1 MYDTIKW
8 FVNSDFKKNL
18 YRNLLLFITLYIMVR
33 LYYKY
38 NNSITHIDNIFI
50 DVRSKTEWD
59 ISHLPN
65 AIHIPYTKIDKLKTD
80 KNKEI
85 ILFCSKGRRASIAK
99 KTLEDLGY
107 TNVKK
112 SKYP

>member
-8 FVNSDFKKNL
+8 FVNSDFKKKL
-18 YRNLLLFITLYIMVR
+18 YRTLLLFILVYITIR

-38 NNSITHIDNIFI
+38 NNTIINIDNILI

-59 ISHLPN
+59 ISHLPH
-65 AIHIPYTKIDKLKTD
+65 AIHIPYTKIDKLKAD

-85 ILFCSKGRRASIAK
+85 ILFCSTGRRATIAK

-107 TNVKK
+107 TNVRIFI
-112 SKYP
+112 

>member
-8 FVNSDFKKNL
+8 FVNSDFKKKL
-18 YRNLLLFITLYIMVR
+18 YRTLLLFIIVYITLR
-33 LYYKY
+33 FYYKY
-38 NNSITHIDNIFI
+38 NTKSVSDNILI
-50 DVRSKTEWD
+50 DVRTKTEWD
-59 ISHLPN
+59 IKHNPN
-65 AIHIPYTKIDKLKTD
+65 AIHIPYTKIDKLKAD

-85 ILFCSKGRRASIAK
+85 TLFCSTGRRASIAK

-107 TNVKK
+107 TNVKV